1 MVRGYNSRAEYVIYI
16 IKYIIL
22 QWIFFIL
29 KKKLFKE
36 EESKD
41 KLIEVSFMDE
51 DGEGDVFM
59 VVDVIFSIMVSGF
72 YILVFLLCLF
82 F

>member
-1 MVRGYNSRAEYVIYI
+1 M
-16 IKYIIL
+16 
-22 QWIFFIL
+22 